1 MAKNWKG
8 ETLSESEK
16 YTQPCVPIEVA
27 PGVLM
32 TRDAVWKRAKNI
44 MKNHPRMDGSGHLLQ
59 KNPDERFKAPDLNE
73 MIAYVKS
80 ELIKQNID
88 PSKCRV
94 EPLIQSCLPKLVGRT
109 DWHHKKDFAEKAKR
123 KERLKKEAAYKAK
136 RMQQK
141 QSKPAQKT
149 EREPAVNQSPFPTLT
164 LKSNSRQETRVV
176 TVTVKKARNFHY
188 PLDLPVGGEK

>member
-8 ETLSESEK
+8 ETLTESEK
-16 YTQPCVPIEVA
+16 YVQPCVPIEVSE
-27 PGVLM
+27 GVFM

-59 KNPDERFKAPDLNE
+59 KEPDARFKASDLNE
-73 MIAYVKS
+73 MISYVKS
-80 ELIKQNID
+80 ELRKQNINPD
-88 PSKCRV
+88 KCRI
-94 EPLIQSCLPKLVGRT
+94 EPLIQSCLPKLVGRK

-123 KERLKKEAAYKAK
+123 KQRLEKEAAYKAK

-141 QSKPAQKT
+141 QAKPAQKT

-164 LKSNSRQETRVV
+164 LKSNARQETRVV

-188 PLDLPVGGEK
+188 PLDLPAGGGK

>member
-8 ETLSESEK
+8 ESLTESEK
-16 YTQPCVPIEVA
+16 YTQPCVPIEVSK
-27 PGVLM
+27 GIFM

-59 KNPDERFKAPDLNE
+59 KEPDARFKAPDLNE

-80 ELIKQNID
+80 ELKKQNID
-88 PSKCRV
+88 ADKCRI
-94 EPLIQSCLPKLVGRT
+94 EPLIQSCLPKLVGRR
-109 DWHHKKDFAEKAKR
+109 DWRHKNDYAEKAKR
-123 KERLKKEAAYKAK
+123 KQRLEKEAAYKAK

-141 QSKPAQKT
+141 HAQAAQKG
-149 EREPAVNQSPFPTLT
+149 ERESVKNESPFPTLT
-164 LKSNSRQETRVV
+164 LKSNARQETRVV

-188 PLDLPVGGEK
+188 PLDLQSGGEK